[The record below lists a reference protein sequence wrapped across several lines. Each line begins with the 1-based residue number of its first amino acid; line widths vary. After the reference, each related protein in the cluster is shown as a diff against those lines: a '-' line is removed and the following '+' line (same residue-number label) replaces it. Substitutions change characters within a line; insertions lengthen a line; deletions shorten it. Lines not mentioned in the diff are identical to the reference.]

1 MDYKT
6 AASQKAEAL
15 IKNKSAVILAVE
27 TSCDET
33 AAAVVKDGRT
43 VISGAVHTQ
52 IPIHQKYGGVVPELA
67 SRSHVE
73 RLRQVVDKALED
85 AGMTLRDI
93 EAVAVTYGPG
103 LVGAL
108 LAGVSYAKG
117 LALAEELPLVG
128 VNHIHGHIAANYI
141 SCPELTPPFICL
153 VVSGGHSHI
162 VFVRDYCSLEL
173 LGRTRDDAAGEA
185 FDKVARVLGLG
196 YPGGPNLENL
206 ALRGDE
212 YAYRFHSSFNAGE
225 HSDFSFSGLK
235 TAVINLLHNAEQ
247 KGETIDAADVA
258 ASFQRCVVE
267 VLTAKTI
274 RAAKNSGA
282 EAVALAGGVSANKL
296 LRGSMLKAAES
307 ADLKFFCPE
316 FKYCTDNA
324 AMIGSAGFYALM
336 SGRLH
341 GLDLNAKAD
350 LGIEE

>member
-1 MDYKT
+1 MDYE
-6 AASQKAEAL
+6 AAAKKKAEK
-15 IKNKSAVILAVE
+15 IIEKRSAVILSVE

-33 AAAVVKDGRT
+33 AASVVRDGRT
-43 VISGAVHTQ
+43 VISGSVHTQ

-85 AGMTLRDI
+85 SGMALTDVD
-93 EAVAVTYGPG
+93 AVAVTYGPG
-103 LVGAL
+103 LIGAL

-117 LALAEELPLVG
+117 LALAEELPLIG
-128 VNHIHGHIAANYI
+128 VNHIHGHIAANYL
-141 SCPELTPPFICL
+141 SSPELLPPFVCL

-162 VFVRDYCSLEL
+162 VHVKDYCRLEL

-206 ALRGDE
+206 ALSGDE
-212 YAYRFHSSFNAGE
+212 HAYRFHSPFNSGD

-247 KGETIDAADVA
+247 KGETVDPANVA
-258 ASFQRCVVE
+258 ASFQKCVVD

-274 RAAKNSGA
+274 RAAKLAGTGSI
-282 EAVALAGGVSANKL
+282 ALAGGVSANKL
-296 LRGSMLKAAES
+296 LRGSMFKAAES
-307 ADLKFFCPE
+307 RGLKFYCPE

-324 AMIGSAGFYALM
+324 SMIGSAGFYALM
-336 SGRLH
+336 AGRLH

-350 LGIEE
+350 LPIE